1 MKHYCFPLLAFLL
14 AALGAGAHAATTT
27 FAATSE
33 GSYVGGIAPS
43 GFLCAADVSAGQLT
57 IPSCVLLNLAPTGS
71 TPTSPPGQLT
81 VGNRHVNLFT
91 ASGLDL
97 GWVGYGETYTLY
109 LKYR

>member
-57 IPSCVLLNLAPTGS
+57 NLAPTGS
-71 TPTSPPGQLT
+71 TPTSPPGQPT

-97 GWVGYGETYTLY
+97 GWVGHGETYTLY